1 MLHSYPTELLAERL
15 VFCVIFAIIS
25 NRLTISCKIFFIH
38 VKNIFYFCQMKNS
51 FIKLG
56 VFSLFVLNTLSAMGA
71 PVPPPPENGAP
82 PPPGAPLDERIYLLL
97 GVGLLYAFYYY
108 KNYHIKKASK

>member
-1 MLHSYPTELLAERL
+1 
-15 VFCVIFAIIS
+15 VKFAIIS

-51 FIKLG
+51 FIKIG
-56 VFSLFVLNTLSAMGA
+56 VFSYFVLNTLSAMGA

-82 PPPGAPLDERIYLLL
+82 PPPGAPLDERLYLLL

-108 KNYHIKKASK
+108 KNYHTKKASE